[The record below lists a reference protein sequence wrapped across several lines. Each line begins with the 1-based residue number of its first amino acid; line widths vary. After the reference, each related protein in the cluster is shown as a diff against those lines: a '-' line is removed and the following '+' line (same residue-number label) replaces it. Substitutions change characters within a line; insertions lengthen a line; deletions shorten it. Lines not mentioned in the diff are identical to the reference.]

1 MIDLPGKVEL
11 LGVCYFPSNG
21 KNVIPNIVPKDVF
34 YIEIVLD
41 GELLYGEGSE
51 QQVCRRGTM
60 LWHQENDETVWRRT
74 APGREFTSFALR
86 FRLLEP
92 WNRPGHLGHW
102 NKTNELD
109 EFVLEAMRRTFDSGI
124 DRQVLGS
131 YLIHRLLWEFYAS
144 TLPDERGEFPLPL
157 AKAITLMQNEDIS
170 AESIPFL
177 AELAGVSEAHLY
189 ALFRKYLRS
198 TPHKYMLRLR
208 LKKARIL
215 LAGSSHPIKE
225 IGALCG
231 FQSLESF
238 YRVFRMETG
247 LTPVQFRRRQTALL
261 QADILRSQTS
271 MKM

>member
-1 MIDLPGKVEL
+1 M
-11 LGVCYFPSNG
+11 CYFPSNG

-189 ALFRKYLRS
+189 ALFRKYLHS

-261 QADILRSQTS
+261 QADILRNQTFV
-271 MKM
+271 KV